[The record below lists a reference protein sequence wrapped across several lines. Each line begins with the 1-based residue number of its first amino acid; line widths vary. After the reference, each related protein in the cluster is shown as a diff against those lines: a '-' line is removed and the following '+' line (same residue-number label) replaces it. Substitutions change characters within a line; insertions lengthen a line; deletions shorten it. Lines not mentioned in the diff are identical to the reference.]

1 MSRIEQL
8 IAELCPDGV
17 EYKEIESLINDKSI
31 LTITPPSKL
40 TKSLYKSVGTFP
52 IIDQGKD
59 FIVGY
64 TNDKEKTITEGFYIV
79 FGDHTEAIKY
89 VDFTF
94 AQGADGIKILKTD
107 NERIIAKYLYY
118 SLNNFY
124 IKTGK
129 YTRHFSFLRKTS
141 IPIPP
146 LPIQQEIVNILDKFT
161 ALDASLQAELEAR
174 KKQYEHYRNQLL
186 NFEGKDVEWKQ
197 LGEIAYYP
205 NSRISASEVDETN
218 YVGVENLLQNKQGK
232 SLSNYVP
239 TTGNLIEYK
248 THDILIGNIR
258 PYLKKNWMATNNG
271 GTNGDVVVIR
281 INSVFYLRIIPKYL
295 HFALSS
301 DIFFDY
307 NNQFAKGGKMP
318 RGDKNAILKFKIPI
332 TPLAEQER
340 IVEIL
345 DKFDKLVNKELP
357 AEIAARRK
365 QYKYYREKLLTFEP
379 LIS

>member
-118 SLNNFY
+118 SLNNF
-124 IKTGK
+124 I
-129 YTRHFSFLRKTS
+129 
-141 IPIPP
+141 
-146 LPIQQEIVNILDKFT
+146 
-161 ALDASLQAELEAR
+161 
-174 KKQYEHYRNQLL
+174 
-186 NFEGKDVEWKQ
+186 
-197 LGEIAYYP
+197 
-205 NSRISASEVDETN
+205 
-218 YVGVENLLQNKQGK
+218 
-232 SLSNYVP
+232 
-239 TTGNLIEYK
+239 
-248 THDILIGNIR
+248 
-258 PYLKKNWMATNNG
+258 
-271 GTNGDVVVIR
+271 
-281 INSVFYLRIIPKYL
+281 
-295 HFALSS
+295 
-301 DIFFDY
+301 
-307 NNQFAKGGKMP
+307 
-318 RGDKNAILKFKIPI
+318 
-332 TPLAEQER
+332 
-340 IVEIL
+340 
-345 DKFDKLVNKELP
+345 
-357 AEIAARRK
+357 
-365 QYKYYREKLLTFEP
+365 
-379 LIS
+379 